1 MALAACARAYK
12 LTDLNIHNTIDKQN
26 QFLQKT
32 ILADK
37 SLTKKEKLAA
47 INLIKVDYDYYKILL
62 NEGTRRI
69 CENCSDE
76 CLATLY
82 CEHCVRNYLK
92 ANFSN
97 WTSGNNDID
106 NLIQQC
112 QMETIKP
119 DSIVEWIPYNNL
131 KNINF
136 LTKGGYSKIYTAG
149 LIDGRYDT
157 WDSKGKQLKRFGDQ
171 KVVLKKLENIES
183 ANRSWFEE
191 CKSHLSISNK
201 VMKVVLCFGLTQDPI
216 DGNYM
221 LVMRHL
227 DMDLKDYLQQ
237 NYNKLTWKEKIQIIF
252 DIIHA
257 VCDLHKENV
266 IHRDLHSRNIL
277 FDQLIQKF
285 RISDL
290 AFCGPPNKPLN
301 SIYGNLPYIAPEL
314 LCGKE
319 TTFASD
325 IYSVGMLMWEISSG
339 QPPFICKHNY
349 DLAIEIVNG
358 IRPKIV
364 PGTPL
369 KYKELMEKCWDAD
382 PTKRP
387 DIKTLVKEI
396 NNINYY
402 LNNEE
407 QQLISY
413 DLQPDRNFDINS
425 SSINSLFLSSRV
437 YSFKDLPESRNATKE
452 EQEDDEK
459 ELVVNYKKV
468 KLNHKGDDNLNSE
481 QGELKISDD
490 KMDLN
495 YLLN

>member
-1 MALAACARAYK
+1 
-12 LTDLNIHNTIDKQN
+12 
-26 QFLQKT
+26 
-32 ILADK
+32 
-37 SLTKKEKLAA
+37 
-47 INLIKVDYDYYKILL
+47 
-62 NEGTRRI
+62 
-69 CENCSDE
+69 
-76 CLATLY
+76 
-82 CEHCVRNYLK
+82 
-92 ANFSN
+92 
-97 WTSGNNDID
+97 
-106 NLIQQC
+106 
-112 QMETIKP
+112 
-119 DSIVEWIPYNNL
+119 
-131 KNINF
+131 
-136 LTKGGYSKIYTAG
+136 
-149 LIDGRYDT
+149 
-157 WDSKGKQLKRFGDQ
+157 
-171 KVVLKKLENIES
+171 
-183 ANRSWFEE
+183 
-191 CKSHLSISNK
+191 
-201 VMKVVLCFGLTQDPI
+201 MKVVLCFGLTQDPI
-216 DGNYM
+216 DGNSM

-266 IHRDLHSRNIL
+266 IHRDLHSGNIL

-314 LCGKE
+314 LCGKK
-319 TTFASD
+319 TTFASSD

-349 DLAIEIVNG
+349 DLAINIVNG

-387 DIKTLVKEI
+387 DIKTL
-396 NNINYY
+396 
-402 LNNEE
+402 
-407 QQLISY
+407 LISY

-437 YSFKDLPESRNATKE
+437 YSFKDLPEPRNATKE
-452 EQEDDEK
+452 EQEAYHSIQIDFDLRDGLITVDSKPKRNYFNDDEK
-459 ELVVNYKKV
+459 ELAVNYKKV

-481 QGELKISDD
+481 QGELKISDGKD
-490 KMDLN
+490 IN
-495 YLLN
+495 FIRI

>member
-1 MALAACARAYK
+1 MALAAC
-12 LTDLNIHNTIDKQN
+12 
-26 QFLQKT
+26 
-32 ILADK
+32 
-37 SLTKKEKLAA
+37 
-47 INLIKVDYDYYKILL
+47 
-62 NEGTRRI
+62 
-69 CENCSDE
+69 
-76 CLATLY
+76 
-82 CEHCVRNYLK
+82 
-92 ANFSN
+92 
-97 WTSGNNDID
+97 
-106 NLIQQC
+106 
-112 QMETIKP
+112 
-119 DSIVEWIPYNNL
+119 
-131 KNINF
+131 
-136 LTKGGYSKIYTAG
+136 GYSKIYTAG

-201 VMKVVLCFGLTQDPI
+201 VMKVVLCF
-216 DGNYM
+216 
-221 LVMRHL
+221 
-227 DMDLKDYLQQ
+227 
-237 NYNKLTWKEKIQIIF
+237 
-252 DIIHA
+252 

-452 EQEDDEK
+452 EQEAYHSIQIDFD
-459 ELVVNYKKV
+459 LRDG
-468 KLNHKGDDNLNSE
+468 L
-481 QGELKISDD
+481 ITD
-490 KMDLN
+490 KN
-495 YLLN
+495 NNFEFF